1 MILESKVEQPCP
13 ICFSDEGLTMIAHTS
28 EIPYF
33 GEHTQLTILCPS
45 CGWKHTDFIPAEGKK
60 PGAFS
65 LEIEGIDMLSV
76 RIIRSSSCTIKIE
89 ELGLEVE
96 PGGATTGYVS
106 NIEGVLNRFQGAVE
120 MMYRQ
125 AKTSNEKE
133 TIRKCEAL
141 LEKINLVKDGNLMVE
156 ITLLDPMGHSQ
167 ILHENAVSRE
177 LTERELEELEIGP
190 SIPIFSPDDVK

>member
-1 MILESKVEQPCP
+1 MESKVEQPCP

-65 LEIEGIDMLSV
+65 LEIEGIEMLSV

-133 TIRKCEAL
+133 TIGKCEAL
-141 LEKINLVKDGNLMVE
+141 LEKINLVKNGNLMVE

-190 SIPIFSPDDVK
+190 SIPIFSPEDVK

>member
-1 MILESKVEQPCP
+1 LESKVEQPCP

-65 LEIEGIDMLSV
+65 LEIEGIEMLSV

-177 LTERELEELEIGP
+177 LTERELEELEVGP
-190 SIPIFSPDDVK
+190 NIPIFSPDDVK

>member
-65 LEIEGIDMLSV
+65 LDIEGIEMLSA

-133 TIRKCEAL
+133 TIGKCEAL
-141 LEKINLVKDGNLMVE
+141 LEKINLVKNGNLMVE

-177 LTERELEELEIGP
+177 LTERELEELEVGP
-190 SIPIFSPDDVK
+190 SIPIFSPEEVK

>member
-1 MILESKVEQPCP
+1 MESKVEQPCP

-133 TIRKCEAL
+133 TIRKCEVL

-177 LTERELEELEIGP
+177 LTERELEELEVGP
-190 SIPIFSPDDVK
+190 NIPIFSPDDVE

>member
-1 MILESKVEQPCP
+1 MESKVEQPCP

-65 LEIEGIDMLSV
+65 LEIEGIEMLSV

-177 LTERELEELEIGP
+177 LTERELEELEVGP
-190 SIPIFSPDDVK
+190 NIPIFSPDDVK

>member
-65 LEIEGIDMLSV
+65 LEIEGIEMLSV

-177 LTERELEELEIGP
+177 LTERELEELEVGP
-190 SIPIFSPDDVK
+190 NIPIFSPDDVK

>member
-1 MILESKVEQPCP
+1 MESKVEQPCP

-65 LEIEGIDMLSV
+65 IEIEGIDMLSV

-177 LTERELEELEIGP
+177 LTERELEELEVGP
-190 SIPIFSPDDVK
+190 NIPIFSPDDVK

>member
-1 MILESKVEQPCP
+1 MESKVEQPCP

-60 PGAFS
+60 SGAFS
-65 LEIEGIDMLSV
+65 LEIEGIEMLSV

-133 TIRKCEAL
+133 IIGKCEAL
-141 LEKINLVKDGNLMVE
+141 LEKINLVKNGNLMVE

-177 LTERELEELEIGP
+177 LTERELEELEVGP
-190 SIPIFSPDDVK
+190 SIPIFSPEDVK